1 MLSFETTCAFFV
13 ASLLMAMTPGP
24 DVIIV
29 LTQSSLYGM
38 RAGVL
43 TTLGLMTGLLGHTLA
58 VALGVAVLF
67 QTSEA
72 AFTALKFLG
81 AAYLL
86 YLAWQSFRSGVFRAF
101 LTQSLFPGYGTLYRR
116 GFLSNITNPKVT
128 LFCLAVLPQFVEPER
143 GHPTLQILS
152 LGGLYGQD
160 GDMVQPFR
168 SRANAYEPY
177 CRMHLSGACAHAG
190 LCFTLISAISRVR
203 RRRLRGRIPPAGL
216 TGTSLSV

>member
-81 AAYLL
+81 AVYLL

-116 GFLSNITNPKVT
+116 GVLSNITNPKVT
-128 LFCLAVLPQFVEPER
+128 LFFLAFLPQFADPAR
-143 GHPTLQILS
+143 
-152 LGGLYGQD
+152 GGLTAQIIVLGALFQLATLLVFGCVSLLAGRVAGRFNSSVKGQLFLNRAA
-160 GDMVQPFR
+160 GCVFTGLAVMLLVS
-168 SRANAYEPY
+168 SR
-177 CRMHLSGACAHAG
+177 
-190 LCFTLISAISRVR
+190 
-203 RRRLRGRIPPAGL
+203 
-216 TGTSLSV
+216 

>member
-128 LFCLAVLPQFVEPER
+128 LFFLAFLPQFADPAR
-143 GHPTLQILS
+143 
-152 LGGLYGQD
+152 GGLMAQIIVLGALFQLATLLVFGCVSLLAGRVAGRFNSSVKGQLFLNRAA
-160 GDMVQPFR
+160 GCVFTGLAVMLLVS
-168 SRANAYEPY
+168 SR
-177 CRMHLSGACAHAG
+177 
-190 LCFTLISAISRVR
+190 
-203 RRRLRGRIPPAGL
+203 
-216 TGTSLSV
+216 

>member
-128 LFCLAVLPQFVEPER
+128 LFFLAFLPQFADPAR
-143 GHPTLQILS
+143 
-152 LGGLYGQD
+152 GGLTAQIIALGALFQLATLLVFGCVSLLAGRVAGRFNSSVKGQLFLNRA
-160 GDMVQPFR
+160 GCVFTGLAVMLLVS
-168 SRANAYEPY
+168 SR
-177 CRMHLSGACAHAG
+177 
-190 LCFTLISAISRVR
+190 
-203 RRRLRGRIPPAGL
+203 
-216 TGTSLSV
+216 

>member
-81 AAYLL
+81 RPICCT
-86 YLAWQSFRSGVFRAF
+86 S
-101 LTQSLFPGYGTLYRR
+101 
-116 GFLSNITNPKVT
+116 
-128 LFCLAVLPQFVEPER
+128 R
-143 GHPTLQILS
+143 GHPSGPGCSGPSSHS
-152 LGGLYGQD
+152 LCSPDTARFTGGGSS
-160 GDMVQPFR
+160 P
-168 SRANAYEPY
+168 
-177 CRMHLSGACAHAG
+177 
-190 LCFTLISAISRVR
+190 
-203 RRRLRGRIPPAGL
+203 
-216 TGTSLSV
+216 TSPTPR

>member
-1 MLSFETTCAFFV
+1 M
-13 ASLLMAMTPGP
+13 
-24 DVIIV
+24 
-29 LTQSSLYGM
+29 
-38 RAGVL
+38 L

-128 LFCLAVLPQFVEPER
+128 LFFLAFLPQFADPAR
-143 GHPTLQILS
+143 
-152 LGGLYGQD
+152 GGLTAQIIALGALFQLATLLVFGCVSLLAGRVAGRFNSSVKGQLFLNRAA
-160 GDMVQPFR
+160 GCVFTGLAVMLLVS
-168 SRANAYEPY
+168 SR
-177 CRMHLSGACAHAG
+177 
-190 LCFTLISAISRVR
+190 
-203 RRRLRGRIPPAGL
+203 
-216 TGTSLSV
+216 

>member
-43 TTLGLMTGLLGHTLA
+43 TTLGLMTGAARHTLA
-58 VALGVAVLF
+58 VALGVAVHVPDLGWPR
-67 QTSEA
+67 SRR
-72 AFTALKFLG
+72 LKFLG

-152 LGGLYGQD
+152 LGGLYELACLIVFTAIAALG
-160 GDMVQPFR
+160 GRMATWFNR
-168 SRANAYEPY
+168 SDR
-177 CRMHLSGACAHAG
+177 CAKC
-190 LCFTLISAISRVR
+190 L
-203 RRRLRGRIPPAGL
+203 
-216 TGTSLSV
+216 

>member
-128 LFCLAVLPQFVEPER
+128 LFFLAFLPQFADP
-143 GHPTLQILS
+143 
-152 LGGLYGQD
+152 
-160 GDMVQPFR
+160 
-168 SRANAYEPY
+168 A
-177 CRMHLSGACAHAG
+177 
-190 LCFTLISAISRVR
+190 R
-203 RRRLRGRIPPAGL
+203 RGL
-216 TGTSLSV
+216 TAQIIALGALFQLATLLVFGCVSLLAGRVAGRFNSSVKGQLFLNRAAGCVFTGLAVMLLVSSR

>member
-1 MLSFETTCAFFV
+1 MLSFETACAFFV

-128 LFCLAVLPQFVEPER
+128 LFFLAFLPQFADPAR
-143 GHPTLQILS
+143 
-152 LGGLYGQD
+152 GGLTAQIIALGALFQLATLLVFGCVSLLAGRVAGRFNSSVKGQLFLNRAA
-160 GDMVQPFR
+160 GCVFTGLAVMLLVS
-168 SRANAYEPY
+168 SR
-177 CRMHLSGACAHAG
+177 
-190 LCFTLISAISRVR
+190 
-203 RRRLRGRIPPAGL
+203 
-216 TGTSLSV
+216 

>member
-128 LFCLAVLPQFVEPER
+128 LFFLAFLPQFADPAR
-143 GHPTLQILS
+143 
-152 LGGLYGQD
+152 GGLTAQIIALGALFQLATLLVFGCVSLLAGRVAGRFNSSVKGQLFLNRAAD
-160 GDMVQPFR
+160 CVFTGLAVMLLVS
-168 SRANAYEPY
+168 SR
-177 CRMHLSGACAHAG
+177 
-190 LCFTLISAISRVR
+190 
-203 RRRLRGRIPPAGL
+203 
-216 TGTSLSV
+216 

>member
-67 QTSEA
+67 QTS
-72 AFTALKFLG
+72 

-152 LGGLYGQD
+152 LGGLYELACLIVFTAIAALG
-160 GDMVQPFR
+160 GRMATWFNR
-168 SRANAYEPY
+168 SDRAQMLMN
-177 CRMHLSGACAHAG
+177 RIAG
-190 LCFTLISAISRVR
+190 CIFLGLALMLAFASR
-203 RRRLRGRIPPAGL
+203 
-216 TGTSLSV
+216 

>member
-128 LFCLAVLPQFVEPER
+128 LFFLAFLPQFADPAR
-143 GHPTLQILS
+143 GGLTAQIVVLGALFQLATLLACLIVFTAIAA
-152 LGGLYGQD
+152 LGGR
-160 GDMVQPFR
+160 MATWFNR
-168 SRANAYEPY
+168 SDRAQMLMN
-177 CRMHLSGACAHAG
+177 RIAG
-190 LCFTLISAISRVR
+190 CIFLGLALMLAFASR
-203 RRRLRGRIPPAGL
+203 
-216 TGTSLSV
+216 

>member
-81 AAYLL
+81 AVYLL

-116 GFLSNITNPKVT
+116 GVLSNITNPKVT
-128 LFCLAVLPQFVEPER
+128 LFFLAFLPQFADPAR
-143 GHPTLQILS
+143 
-152 LGGLYGQD
+152 GGLTAQIIALGALFQLATLLVFGCVSLLAGRVAGRFNSSVKGQLFLNRAA
-160 GDMVQPFR
+160 GCVFTGLAVMLLVS
-168 SRANAYEPY
+168 SR
-177 CRMHLSGACAHAG
+177 
-190 LCFTLISAISRVR
+190 
-203 RRRLRGRIPPAGL
+203 
-216 TGTSLSV
+216 

>member
-43 TTLGLMTGLLGHTLA
+43 TTLGLM
-58 VALGVAVLF
+58 AVLF

-152 LGGLYGQD
+152 LGGLYELACLIVFTAIAALG
-160 GDMVQPFR
+160 GRMATWFNR
-168 SRANAYEPY
+168 SDRAQMLMN
-177 CRMHLSGACAHAG
+177 RIAG
-190 LCFTLISAISRVR
+190 CIFLGLALMLAFASR
-203 RRRLRGRIPPAGL
+203 
-216 TGTSLSV
+216 

>member
-128 LFCLAVLPQFVEPER
+128 LFFLAFLPQFADPAR
-143 GHPTLQILS
+143 
-152 LGGLYGQD
+152 GGLTAQIIVLGALFQLATLLVFGCVSLLAGRVAGRFNSSVKGQLFLNRAA
-160 GDMVQPFR
+160 GCVFTGLAVMLLVS
-168 SRANAYEPY
+168 SR
-177 CRMHLSGACAHAG
+177 
-190 LCFTLISAISRVR
+190 
-203 RRRLRGRIPPAGL
+203 
-216 TGTSLSV
+216 

>member
-67 QTSEA
+67 QTSA
-72 AFTALKFLG
+72 ACMSWPASSSLRP
-81 AAYLL
+81 
-86 YLAWQSFRSGVFRAF
+86 SPRSGAGWRHGSTVPIAR
-101 LTQSLFPGYGTLYRR
+101 
-116 GFLSNITNPKVT
+116 K
-128 LFCLAVLPQFVEPER
+128 CL
-143 GHPTLQILS
+143 
-152 LGGLYGQD
+152 
-160 GDMVQPFR
+160 
-168 SRANAYEPY
+168 
-177 CRMHLSGACAHAG
+177 
-190 LCFTLISAISRVR
+190 
-203 RRRLRGRIPPAGL
+203 
-216 TGTSLSV
+216 

>member
-86 YLAWQSFRSGVFRAF
+86 YLAW
-101 LTQSLFPGYGTLYRR
+101 
-116 GFLSNITNPKVT
+116 
-128 LFCLAVLPQFVEPER
+128 
-143 GHPTLQILS
+143 
-152 LGGLYGQD
+152 
-160 GDMVQPFR
+160 
-168 SRANAYEPY
+168 
-177 CRMHLSGACAHAG
+177 
-190 LCFTLISAISRVR
+190 
-203 RRRLRGRIPPAGL
+203 
-216 TGTSLSV
+216 

>member
-128 LFCLAVLPQFVEPER
+128 LFFLAFLPQFADPAR
-143 GHPTLQILS
+143 
-152 LGGLYGQD
+152 GGLTAQIVVLGALFQLATLLVFGCVSLLAGRVAGRFNSSVKGQLFLNRAA
-160 GDMVQPFR
+160 GCVFTGLAVMLLVS
-168 SRANAYEPY
+168 SR
-177 CRMHLSGACAHAG
+177 
-190 LCFTLISAISRVR
+190 
-203 RRRLRGRIPPAGL
+203 
-216 TGTSLSV
+216 

>member
-128 LFCLAVLPQFVEPER
+128 LFFLAFLPQFADPAR
-143 GHPTLQILS
+143 
-152 LGGLYGQD
+152 GGLTAQIIALGALFQLATLLVFGCVSLLAGRVAGRFNSSVKGQLFLNRAA
-160 GDMVQPFR
+160 GCVFTGLAVMLLVS
-168 SRANAYEPY
+168 SR
-177 CRMHLSGACAHAG
+177 
-190 LCFTLISAISRVR
+190 
-203 RRRLRGRIPPAGL
+203 
-216 TGTSLSV
+216 